1 MKKEIAQSNFLLL
14 AASSSSFVL
23 LYKDDGTAAHT
34 DNIPVQKN
42 KREQQNCQQRER
54 NQQQLRIRTAKETMR
69 ERECSLLMLD
79 LTKRDGFGE
88 EIRSKDAK
96 AESVGVVESQ
106 HTEDVSG
113 NEEVSV
119 ELRNAHAL
127 LSLLHQLPPSQRPVA
142 QQHGHVKR
150 HHSHHHTVELRSCE
164 CHAQEKKKKKKERK
178 KEFFN
183 LSRESLSVSLCLI
196 LSKLSHKLHFS

>member
-14 AASSSSFVL
+14 AASSSSSFVL

-34 DNIPVQKN
+34 NNIPVQKN
-42 KREQQNCQQRER
+42 KREQQNCQQREHD
-54 NQQQLRIRTAKETMR
+54 QQQLRIKTAKETMI
-69 ERECSLLMLD
+69 ERESISLLMLD
-79 LTKRDGFGE
+79 LTERDDFGE

-127 LSLLHQLPPSQRPVA
+127 LWLLHQLPPSQRPVA
-142 QQHGHVKR
+142 KQNGHVKR
-150 HHSHHHTVELRSCE
+150 HHSHHDTVELRSCE
-164 CHAQEKKKKKKERK
+164 CHAQERK

-183 LSRESLSVSLCLI
+183 LSRESVCLSI
-196 LSKLSHKLHFS
+196 LSKLSPKLHFS

>member
-1 MKKEIAQSNFLLL
+1 MKKEIAHSNFLLL
-14 AASSSSFVL
+14 AAASSSSFVL

-34 DNIPVQKN
+34 HNIPVQKN
-42 KREQQNCQQRER
+42 KREQQNCQQREH
-54 NQQQLRIRTAKETMR
+54 NQQQLRIKTAKETMSER

-79 LTKRDGFGE
+79 LTERDGFGE

-96 AESVGVVESQ
+96 AESVRVVESQ

-127 LSLLHQLPPSQRPVA
+127 LWLLHQLPPSQRPVA
-142 QQHGHVKR
+142 QQDGHVKR

-164 CHAQEKKKKKKERK
+164 CHAQEKKQKKERI
-178 KEFFN
+178 
-183 LSRESLSVSLCLI
+183 LQSLSLSLSLS
-196 LSKLSHKLHFS
+196 SKLSHKLHFS

>member
-1 MKKEIAQSNFLLL
+1 
-14 AASSSSFVL
+14 
-23 LYKDDGTAAHT
+23 
-34 DNIPVQKN
+34 
-42 KREQQNCQQRER
+42 
-54 NQQQLRIRTAKETMR
+54 
-69 ERECSLLMLD
+69 MLD
-79 LTKRDGFGE
+79 LTERDGFGE

-106 HTEDVSG
+106 HMEDVNG

-127 LSLLHQLPPSQRPVA
+127 LWLLHQLPPSQRPVA
-142 QQHGHVKR
+142 QQDGHVKR

-164 CHAQEKKKKKKERK
+164 CHAQEKKKRK

-183 LSRESLSVSLCLI
+183 LSRQSLSMCVI
-196 LSKLSHKLHFS
+196 LSKLS

>member
-1 MKKEIAQSNFLLL
+1 MKKEIAHSNFLLL
-14 AASSSSFVL
+14 AASSSSSFVL

-34 DNIPVQKN
+34 HNIPVQKN
-42 KREQQNCQQRER
+42 KREQQNCQQREH
-54 NQQQLRIRTAKETMR
+54 NQQQLRIKTAKETMR

-79 LTKRDGFGE
+79 LTERDGFGE

-127 LSLLHQLPPSQRPVA
+127 LWLLHQLPPSQRPVA
-142 QQHGHVKR
+142 QQDGHVKR

-164 CHAQEKKKKKKERK
+164 CHAQEKKKKKE
-178 KEFFN
+178 
-183 LSRESLSVSLCLI
+183 
-196 LSKLSHKLHFS
+196 